1 MMKTYE
7 FPYGHGRQQATL
19 DESLV
24 IAELHTANLP
34 PMDPAT
40 VRAKVL
46 ETIRHP
52 IGCPT
57 LDETV
62 KPGDTAAFICND
74 LTRVANSFD
83 FMPVFLDEMNRLGVP
98 DENMKIVFALG
109 AHRDMTDAEM
119 AEAVGEDVF
128 RRVKCFNSQA
138 KRSEEFEYI
147 GGTSR
152 GTPVNVHRELCHVDH
167 VFLTGTVVQH
177 YFAGYGGGRKAVLPG
192 CSSLE
197 TITANHKHMM
207 DPSCGL
213 GVTTGNPCYE
223 DQVEGVRLF
232 AKGRHLFLFNAVL
245 NAKHEFL
252 VMFAGD
258 FVKAHLACAAFADKA
273 YGCPIPEKADL
284 VIASCG
290 GYPKDINIYQMQKT
304 MDNAR
309 CAVKEGGVVIVVAQC
324 PEGAGNDLLVET
336 FRRLKTF
343 DAIES
348 ELRANFRMGAN
359 KAFAISR
366 NMQHARYLLVT
377 DADRQLAKD
386 MLFTEAVKTLPEALA
401 IAAAYMGEKP
411 RMILMPEASLT
422 VPLLRPSGAV

>member
-1 MMKTYE
+1 MKKTYV
-7 FPYGHGRQQATL
+7 FPYGHGTQSFEL
-19 DESLV
+19 DDRAV
-24 IAELHTANLP
+24 AAELHTADCPVIP
-34 PMDPAT
+34 PERNRAT
-40 VRAKVL
+40 VL

-52 IGCPT
+52 IGTKT

-98 DENMKIVFALG
+98 DENMTIVFALG
-109 AHRDMTDAEM
+109 AHRDMTPEEM
-119 AEAVGEDVF
+119 AQAVGEDVA
-128 RRVKCFNSQA
+128 RRVKMVNSQA
-138 KRSEEFEYI
+138 KRTEEFEYV
-147 GGTSR
+147 GTTSR
-152 GTPVNVHRELCHVDH
+152 GTPVNIHRALCHVDH

-197 TITANHKHMM
+197 TITANHRHMM
-207 DPSCGL
+207 DPACGL
-213 GVTTGNPCYE
+213 GITTGNPCYE

-232 AKGRHLFLFNAVL
+232 ARARHLFLFNAVL
-245 NAKHEFL
+245 NAHHEFL
-252 VMFAGD
+252 AMFAGD
-258 FVKAHLACAAFADKA
+258 FVKAHLAAAAFSDKV
-273 YGCPIPEKADL
+273 YGAPIPKKADL

-309 CAVKEGGVVIVVAQC
+309 CAVKEGGVVIVLAQC

-336 FRRLKTF
+336 YRRLKTF
-343 DAIES
+343 DKIEA

-359 KAFAISR
+359 KAFAIGR
-366 NMQHARYLLVT
+366 NMQHARYILVT
-377 DADRQLAKD
+377 DADRELVKS
-386 MLFTEAVKTLPEALA
+386 MLFTEAVRTVPEALT
-401 IAAAYMGEKP
+401 IARAYVGSDP
-411 RMILMPEASLT
+411 SIILMPEACLT
-422 VPLLRPSGAV
+422 VPLLKA